1 MSLFL
6 SVFISQGKLC
16 MYATVYKVELG
27 LLHTC
32 CKLYCTF
39 DQIVG
44 DATIRA
50 APSLITL
57 FPVTKQSLKGYPWI
71 FITYLYFSLPL
82 KSLSHTHVILL
93 SVTGKITTE
102 SIICRQRYET
112 SQQINSQNVYVSV
125 KEKRMAWSFEQET
138 TWQFL
143 RYALSPVTKVYITGL
158 KSDFFPTSF
167 FSVSTWKNK
176 TKQNKTQTQTIT
188 TNYCLCV
195 QIDWKKY
202 STHYSTQTLGIFQC
216 SIAELK

>member
-112 SQQINSQNVYVSV
+112 SQQMNSQNVYVSV

-167 FSVSTWKNK
+167 FFCFYLE
-176 TKQNKTQTQTIT
+176 KQNKAKQNTD
-188 TNYCLCV
+188 TNNNNKLLSLCTN
-195 QIDWKKY
+195 WLKKN
-202 STHYSTQTLGIFQC
+202 TLPIILHKLLGFF
-216 SIAELK
+216 SVV